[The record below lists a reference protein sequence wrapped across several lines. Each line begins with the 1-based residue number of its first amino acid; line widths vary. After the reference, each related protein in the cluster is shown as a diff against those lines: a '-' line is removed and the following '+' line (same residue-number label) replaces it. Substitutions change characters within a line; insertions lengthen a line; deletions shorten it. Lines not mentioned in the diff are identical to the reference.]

1 MAGVLREDTPW
12 LSAVNERGGVTLSRD
27 TSREQWTEVQ
37 NTRAWEDDHRGTSYV
52 LRCSSE
58 VSFHF
63 PIIRALCRRF
73 AFTNDLEM
81 EFGVAHKHAS
91 RLMTH
96 NEIYSVEFFALQLRF
111 AAKVAEF
118 AGLPF
123 SETVGSHTNI
133 YVRLGMGPRLDLA
146 NPDWIEYVRTLATSS
161 DRAAWTHQIH
171 CRRAHLPCGPT
182 LVASVGCFS
191 YALVEPGRVRLHF
204 HTGSQLSDSPL
215 SLVNEGLR
223 KRELIA
229 LLSQLAESDEDVQ
242 VVGVS
247 WLYNLAAY
255 RRLFPEPYLCHL
267 RPIAHPYQ
275 RMPLWGQ
282 FLNRHRSVRA
292 GAVQHFD
299 SCLAQATSLA
309 DLSLCFPFKVLTASL
324 PVKRLLR

>member
-1 MAGVLREDTPW
+1 M
-12 LSAVNERGGVTLSRD
+12 SRD
-27 TSREQWTEVQ
+27 ASREQWTEVQ
-37 NTRAWEDDHRGTSYV
+37 NTRAWEDDHGGTCYV
-52 LRCSSE
+52 LRCGSE

-282 FLNRHRSVRA
+282 FLNRHRSVRT

-324 PVKRLLR
+324 PVKRLLRQEPLIELPRGDA